1 LSAAPISVH
10 LRPSPA
16 LTFLLVSI
24 HLLAFVALWVS
35 LDGLA
40 LTLASFGVMLSAALT
55 AGDAMQRWA
64 GSPTELELRPA
75 GGAAW
80 RDKRG
85 RWHEAELARGSYV
98 SAWLTLVP
106 LAGMGRRRKWI
117 VVMPDAAGAEERRR
131 LRTWLRWRAGKL
143 GRADE

>member
-1 LSAAPISVH
+1 MSAALITVR

-16 LTFLLVSI
+16 LAFLLVSS
-24 HLLAFVALWVS
+24 HLLALVALWAS

-40 LTLASFGVMLSAALT
+40 LTLTSTGVALSAALT

-64 GSPTELELRPA
+64 GSPTDLELRPG

-80 RDKRG
+80 RDRRG
-85 RWHEAELARGSYV
+85 RWHEAMLARGSYV
-98 SAWLTLVP
+98 SVWLTLVP
-106 LAGMGRRRKWI
+106 LSTMGRRRKWI

-131 LRTWLRWRAGKL
+131 LRTWLRWGSGKPDL
-143 GRADE
+143 ADE